1 MDYYS
6 ALDDSDKDT
15 NDSDINYNY
24 KDTVNGNLSLSN
36 DNFNIDNSDTESIVS
51 DNSEYEFL
59 NVDEN
64 QIRNRKKKYR
74 SEVEKLGVGFTLPA
88 TRSRSGRM

>member
-1 MDYYS
+1 MDGVTKHIS
-6 ALDDSDKDT
+6 GDNMRLIQKVITNDSDKDT

-51 DNSEYEFL
+51 DNSEYEF
-59 NVDEN
+59 
-64 QIRNRKKKYR
+64 
-74 SEVEKLGVGFTLPA
+74 
-88 TRSRSGRM
+88 